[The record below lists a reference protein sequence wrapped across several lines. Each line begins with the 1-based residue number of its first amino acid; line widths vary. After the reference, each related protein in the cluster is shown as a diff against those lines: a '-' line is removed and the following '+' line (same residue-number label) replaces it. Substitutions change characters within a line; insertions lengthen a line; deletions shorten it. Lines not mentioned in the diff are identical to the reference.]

1 MNILYQSPL
10 LLQAI
15 EAMLYHK
22 TFLKSDDAEWVVF
35 IHGAGGSSSIWY
47 KQLRSF
53 KEEFNVLLIDLR
65 GHGQSQE
72 MFERY
77 FTNDYNF
84 ENISRDVIDVMDH
97 LNIEKGHLVG
107 ISLGTIIIRTICD
120 MAPGRVQSLILGGA
134 VTRLN
139 VRSKILVAFGNAVK
153 RFVPFMWLYRFFAWI
168 IMPRRR
174 NAESR
179 TLFISQAKKLAQKEF
194 LKWFKL
200 TNGLNPMLKYFYEKE
215 LKLPTLYLMGDQ
227 DYMFLPQVMS
237 LVQKHEFSRLSII
250 ENSGHV
256 CNVEQPEVFNRLSIE
271 FIKQHPAHP
280 GN

>member
-1 MNILYQSPL
+1 
-10 LLQAI
+10 
-15 EAMLYHK
+15 MLYHK
-22 TFLKSDDAEWVVF
+22 TFRKSDSAAWVVF

-53 KEEFNVLLIDLR
+53 KEEFNVLLVDLR

-84 ENISRDVIDVMDH
+84 ENVSQDVVDVMDH
-97 LNIEKGHLVG
+97 LSIEKAHFVG
-107 ISLGTIIIRTICD
+107 ISLGTIIIRTICEI
-120 MAPGRVQSLILGGA
+120 APGRVQSLILGGA

-139 VRSKILVAFGNAVK
+139 VRSKFLVAFGNAVK
-153 RFVPFMWLYRFFAWI
+153 RLVPFMWLYRFFAWI

-179 TLFISQAKKLAQKEF
+179 ILFISQAKKLAQSEF
-194 LKWFKL
+194 LRWFKL
-200 TNGLNPMLKYFYEKE
+200 TNDLNPLLKYFNEKE

-227 DYMFLPQVMS
+227 DYMFLPQVMT
-237 LVQKHEFSRLSII
+237 LVKKHEFARLSII

-256 CNVEQPEVFNRLSIE
+256 CNVEQPEVFNARSIE
-271 FIKQHPAHP
+271 FIKQNPVQA
-280 GN
+280 GY